1 MTETLP
7 FLLTA
12 LVMGFAGSGHCL
24 AMCGGL
30 AAAMGM
36 HHSAPRLF
44 LYNLGRIFSYAIAG
58 AIVGAALLSA
68 ASLYPTL
75 LVGLRVLAGVFMV
88 LLGLYFIRWRQVLL
102 WIERL
107 GSLLW
112 KQIQPLARKLPAEK
126 TNLQVLLAGMI
137 WGWLPCGLVYSA
149 LAWSALSASPMQGAA
164 FMLVFGAGTLPA
176 MFLTGVFS
184 HKLQHFLQSRGFRWI
199 AGLVMIGYGIATLVI
214 AVQQLHMTT

>member
-12 LVMGFAGSGHCL
+12 LVMGLAGSGHCL

-36 HHSAPRLF
+36 HHSAARLF
-44 LYNLGRIFSYAIAG
+44 LYNLGRISSYAIAG
-58 AIVGAALLSA
+58 AIVGAALFSA
-68 ASLYPTL
+68 AALYPNL
-75 LVGLRVLAGVFMV
+75 LIGFRILAGVFML
-88 LLGLYFIRWRQVLL
+88 LLGLYFIRWRRVLL

-107 GSLLW
+107 GSVLW
-112 KQIQPLARKLPAEK
+112 RVIQPLSKKLPAQK
-126 TNLQVLLAGMI
+126 TNTQVFLAGMI

-184 HKLQHFLQSRGFRWI
+184 HKLQGFLQSRGFRWI

-214 AVQQLHMTT
+214 AAKQLHMVS